1 MLEAYKIGI
10 KLQLLDGVTSGLIA
24 LGGRFRRTSQDVEQL
39 QKRIEGVKRSMA
51 IGVAEAGAGVGLLAM
66 FKPAMEA
73 ASAYQLQLA
82 KLGAMGF
89 GDNITNQAAKAARS
103 MQIMGASVIQ
113 TTEAMRDAL
122 GIVPQLSEAKLL
134 APTLAKVPFAAK
146 MYGLDAGG
154 ATRSALN
161 MMRAAEQREGMGH
174 PHAILRA
181 VNEMW
186 KMAAFSGF
194 RLGGN
199 DFRALS
205 ATGSTAFKLLSSR
218 GLMNL
223 EPALQEMGGSRVG
236 TALMSAYQGL
246 IMGQML
252 VGNSTVINT
261 LQKLHLPTGHDLL
274 RAKDGH
280 IKRLMP
286 GAVVGTNLL
295 MRDPATW
302 FATVFTQHAMR
313 YGGAKNLDDLMKLSS
328 EIQSNR
334 TGKTLAAILLQNAAA
349 IPLKTSQI
357 MKSDD
362 IDQAATRYGGT
373 AAGRYAAAGAAW
385 ETAKVNFGVAAL
397 PWATKALAGLTHL
410 IQNLTALM
418 KHHATATKI
427 LAGSLISLGA
437 GLAIDG
443 TVRVVTA
450 AFRGL
455 GLALAFDTVGGA
467 AGIAKIGSAL
477 AIVGTS
483 LASGLSALAAA
494 GYAGWKVGGWI
505 NHGIDWMGGKITG
518 QQGWNLGGQI
528 YDWTH
533 HMTAAGGRGMVQV
546 HHQTVLDGKVLTD
559 TVTHHQARN
568 MERPNAGPNQPS
580 WGMTYGGPSMTAG
593 IL

>member
-1 MLEAYKIGI
+1 MYEAFKIGV
-10 KLQLLDGVTSGLIA
+10 KLQLMDGVTAGLLA
-24 LGGRFRRTSQDVEQL
+24 LSSRFRRTSMEAEAL
-39 QKRIEGVKRSMA
+39 QKRIEGIKRSMA
-51 IGVAEAGAGVGLLAM
+51 IGVAEAGAGAGILAM

-73 ASAYQLQLA
+73 ASEYQQQLA
-82 KLGAMGF
+82 RLGAMGF
-89 GDNITNQAAKAARS
+89 GDAITNQAAKAARS

-113 TTEAMRDAL
+113 TTEAMRDAMA
-122 GIVPQLSEAKLL
+122 IVPNLTEAKLL
-134 APTLAKVPFAAK
+134 APTLARVPFAAK

-154 ATRSALN
+154 AQRSALN

-174 PHAILRA
+174 PHAILKA

-194 RLGGN
+194 RLTGN
-199 DFRALS
+199 DFRSLS

-261 LQKLHLPTGHDLL
+261 LQKLHLLTGHNLL

-295 MRDPATW
+295 MSDPATW

-362 IDQAATRYGGT
+362 IDQAAARYGGT

-397 PWATKALAGLTHL
+397 PWATKALTGLTDL
-410 IQNLTALM
+410 ITKLTSLM
-418 KHHATATKI
+418 KHHAVATKM
-427 LAGSLISLGA
+427 LAGSLVALGA

-455 GLALAFDTVGGA
+455 GLALGFDAIGGA
-467 AGIAKIGSAL
+467 AGIARIGSAL
-477 AIVGTS
+477 AVVGTS

-505 NHGIDWMGGKITG
+505 NHGIDWMGSKITG
-518 QQGWNLGGQI
+518 EQGWNLGGQI

-533 HMTAAGGRGMVQV
+533 HMAAAGTPGTVMV

-559 TVTHHQARN
+559 TVTKHMGRRLEQ
-568 MERPNAGPNQPS
+568 PTAGPNQPR
-580 WGMTYGGPSMTAG
+580 WGMTFGDASATGG